1 MGHRFNGLLRLLF
14 RLMGGRVSIALEDL
28 QRRESLSH
36 QELFNAFYSDTG
48 LDRQLVEEL
57 LDHVAAELCVPVE
70 KLRPVDRF
78 AVELAPTKGNDWD
91 SGYGILLFE
100 LQRLAKSKGKVF
112 DKPIATV
119 DDYVRAMAE
128 LY

>member
-1 MGHRFNGLLRLLF
+1 MLF
-14 RLMGGRVSIALEDL
+14 ILMGGRVSTASEDL

-36 QELFNAFYSDTG
+36 QELFDAYYSHTG

-57 LDHVAAELCVPVE
+57 LDHVAAELRVPVE
-70 KLRPVDRF
+70 KLRPADRF
-78 AVELAPTKGNDWD
+78 AVELAPTKRNEWD

-128 LY
+128 VY